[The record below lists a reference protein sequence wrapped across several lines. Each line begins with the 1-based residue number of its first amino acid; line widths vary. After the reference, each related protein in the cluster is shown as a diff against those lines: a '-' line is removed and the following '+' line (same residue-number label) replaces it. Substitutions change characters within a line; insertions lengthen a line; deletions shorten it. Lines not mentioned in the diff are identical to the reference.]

1 MSPQHATRATKQRWR
16 CTGSSG
22 FAAAPAASRPRH
34 INLRCCIPT
43 RPVPQQS
50 RERRC
55 RGDGAGFE
63 DKNETRA
70 RAKGWVTAIIPT
82 VGYWCGTH
90 SREKRFLSAYLVCG
104 NLRMTGI
111 EPGKSE
117 ITLLRNRFARAN
129 KVFPQKPSV
138 LIRERPMLGT
148 ILLIVLI
155 LILVGALPTWPHSAG
170 WGYYPS
176 GGIGLVVVILL
187 ILVLMGR
194 V

>member
-1 MSPQHATRATKQRWR
+1 MPPVRRNNAGAARAV
-16 CTGSSG
+16 
-22 FAAAPAASRPRH
+22 PALLQRPRPRGRDTSICAVASQH
-34 INLRCCIPT
+34 
-43 RPVPQQS
+43 V
-50 RERRC
+50 RC
-55 RGDGAGFE
+55 RSSHGKGDAEAMEPAPKTKTKREHARKAGYGNYTHRWILVWNSLSGEAFPFRLPRLRESSHDGA
-63 DKNETRA
+63 T
-70 RAKGWVTAIIPT
+70 
-82 VGYWCGTH
+82 
-90 SREKRFLSAYLVCG
+90 
-104 NLRMTGI
+104 

-176 GGIGLVVVILL
+176 GGIGLVVVVLL